1 MFRISF
7 SQLLFIFATLTT
19 AANAQVITQPQD
31 SIAVIEEPDN
41 NGIPKKIADNVKKYK
56 LGKITI
62 TGNTD
67 YNENSIYAIGGL
79 VKGQQISIPGEE
91 LSNAIHKLW
100 NMNIFSEIDFYEQSI
115 EGDVI
120 NLELRLTKLPSI
132 NNVTLLGL
140 GKNKTKELLK
150 EMHLDEERRQG
161 KTITNNLLK
170 NIENHIKHK
179 YREDGF
185 YRTTVDVQVTETD
198 DADKRDMTI
207 RFDKGKKVR
216 VSSINFTGNEQLSD
230 KKLRKSMKNTKK
242 KSPLNPIR
250 IFKPSKFIENK
261 YEEDLTSIISKYKEI
276 GYRDA
281 RIVKDTFVY
290 QPESNTMKID
300 IDIEEGK
307 KYYFG
312 DIRFIG
318 NAAYTEQYLRQVFGI
333 KKGEPY
339 NGTLLEKRIDDPNY
353 SEGYNLTSVY
363 QNDGYLWSRITPVER
378 IDNDTINIDFRIF
391 EGPQARYN
399 NITVS
404 GNDKTRDYV
413 VLREVTTLPGKLWNR
428 GELIESIR
436 RLGAMGLFDA
446 ESVSQPDIHNMDF
459 ENGTVDINWNVL
471 ETGQS
476 KIEVQGGY
484 GGNTFIGTLGVS
496 LDNFS
501 LRNIFNKDAYKPLPM
516 GDAQKMSLRL
526 QASTYFQVY
535 SLSFQ
540 EPWFGRR
547 KPTQLFGSVSYS
559 RQNFYDYRSRRID
572 RSQGLGIV
580 SVSFGIAK
588 RLTVP
593 DDKFVLSHTLSYQ
606 HYDLDNYGIG
616 SISFNNGTA
625 RNLTYGIELTRD
637 NVGGLDP
644 FIYPTQGSRITLGAK
659 FSPPYSLFNGV
670 DYADLRNQEEY
681 KIKTTEV
688 QSNPVTGADIPIGSY
703 LDENGLPVSDYRD
716 AAVDQAKLDKK
727 RFGWLEYYKVNFRAD
742 WYNTLIGEKLVLKT
756 TAQFG
761 FLGAYNQ
768 DRGVIPF
775 ERYYLGGSGMVN
787 YSLDGRDIISMR
799 GYDESALTP
808 DGRLGGTVYNKFS
821 LELRYP
827 VSLQSQMKAYVLA
840 FADAGAAYTDFKNYN
855 PFKVQRSAGV
865 GVRVSMPMLGLLG
878 IDFGYGF
885 DKTPGTNQIGG
896 WQTHFILGREL

>member
-19 AANAQVITQPQD
+19 ATHAQVISQPQD
-31 SIAVIEEPDN
+31 TLAVIEES
-41 NGIPKKIADNVKKYK
+41 NGIPKEIADNIKKYK
-56 LGKITI
+56 LGEITVS
-62 TGNTD
+62 GNVK
-67 YNENSIYAIGGL
+67 YNEMTIQAITGL
-79 VKGQQISIPGEE
+79 VKGQEISIPGEQ

-100 NMNIFSEIDFYEQSI
+100 NIGTFSEIDFFQQSV

-120 NLELRLTKLPSI
+120 NLELRLKELPKI
-132 NNVTLLGL
+132 NNVTLEGL

-150 EMHLDEERRQG
+150 EMKLDEERRQG

-179 YREDGF
+179 YQENGF
-185 YRTTVDVQVTETD
+185 YQTKVDIDISET
-198 DADKRDMTI
+198 ADEGKRDLTI

-216 VSSINFTGNEQLSD
+216 ISAINFTGNEQLSD
-230 KKLRKSMKNTKK
+230 RKLRKSMKKTKQ
-242 KSPLNPIR
+242 KSPLNPVR
-250 IFKPSKFIENK
+250 IFTPSKFIEDR
-261 YEEDLTSIISKYKEI
+261 YEEDLANIITKYKQE

-281 RIVKDTFVY
+281 RILKDTFVY
-290 QPESNTMKID
+290 QPKSNTMKID
-300 IDIEEGK
+300 IAIEEGK

-318 NAAYTEQYLRQVFGI
+318 NAAYTEQYLRRVFGI
-333 KKGEPY
+333 KKGDTY
-339 NGTLLEKRIDDPNY
+339 NGVLLEKRIDDPMY
-353 SEGYNLTSVY
+353 SEGFNLTSVY

-391 EGPQARYN
+391 EGPQAKYN

-404 GNDKTRDYV
+404 GNDKTHDYV
-413 VLREVTTLPGKLWNR
+413 ILREVTTRPGQLWNR
-428 GELIESIR
+428 GEIIESMR
-436 RLGAMGLFDA
+436 RLGAMGIFDA
-446 ESVSQPDIHNMDF
+446 QAIQPDVINQDMS
-459 ENGTVDINWNVL
+459 NGTVDVNWNVL
-471 ETGQS
+471 ESGQS
-476 KIEVQGGY
+476 QIEVQGGY
-484 GGNTFIGTLGVS
+484 GGNTFIGTLAVS
-496 LDNFS
+496 LNNFS

-526 QASTYFQVY
+526 QASSYFQIY

-540 EPWFGRR
+540 EPWFGRK

-559 RQNFYDYRSRRID
+559 RQNFYDYRSRRVD
-572 RSQGLGIV
+572 RSQGLGIMNV
-580 SVSFGIAK
+580 SLGIAK
-588 RLTVP
+588 RLSVP

-625 RNLTYGIELTRD
+625 RNLTYGIDLTRD
-637 NVGGLDP
+637 NVGGIDP
-644 FIYPTQGSRITLGAK
+644 FIYPSTGARISLGAK
-659 FSPPYSLFNGV
+659 FSPPYSLFNGIN
-670 DYADLRNQEEY
+670 YADLPNQEKY
-681 KIKTTEV
+681 KIKTTEI
-688 QSNPVTGADIPIGSY
+688 QTNPVTGADIPIGSY

-727 RFGWLEYYKVNFRAD
+727 RFNWLEYYKVNFRAD
-742 WYNTLIGEKLVLKT
+742 WYNTIIFDKLVLKT

-775 ERYYLGGSGMVN
+775 ERYYLGGSGMIN
-787 YSLDGRDIISMR
+787 YSLDGRDIVALR

-827 VSLQSQMKAYVLA
+827 ISLESQMKAYVLA

-855 PFKVQRSAGV
+855 PFKVQRSVGA